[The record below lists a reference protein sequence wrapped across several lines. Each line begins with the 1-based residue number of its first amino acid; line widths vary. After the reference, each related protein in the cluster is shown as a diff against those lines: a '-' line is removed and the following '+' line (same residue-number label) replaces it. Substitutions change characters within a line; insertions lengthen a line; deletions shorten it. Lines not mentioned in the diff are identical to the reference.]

1 MAALAA
7 ALALSSG
14 CATNQAGSRDLYR
27 WGVYEDILY
36 DAALKPGSADP
47 VSASQRLSA
56 DIATTEISGREVAPG
71 LHAHLGYLYYT
82 QGNLGAATLQF
93 ERERELFP
101 ESAVFIDGL
110 LARVQA
116 DQGGEA
122 AEQEVGEAGELAE
135 PQSSEGNSQ

>member
-1 MAALAA
+1 MAASIAL
-7 ALALSSG
+7 LALSSG
-14 CATNQAGSRDLYR
+14 CATNQGGPRELYR
-27 WGVYEDILY
+27 WGVYEDLLY
-36 DAALKPGSADP
+36 DAALKPGAADP

-101 ESAVFIDGL
+101 ESTVFIDGL
-110 LARVQA
+110 LARLAA
-116 DQGGEA
+116 DQAGSEDD
-122 AEQEVGEAGELAE
+122 EVT
-135 PQSSEGNSQ
+135 SSETSEGAPQ